1 MTTERR
7 SPTVVRDPPLLL
19 VGTDHRASPIELRER
34 LSYSRPDAEQALVHL
49 LAREEVAEVFLL
61 STCNRT
67 EVYVVPRDDEA
78 AYRSTVDQVFVE
90 RAPEVAAHGRLYVKR
105 NGEAARHLL
114 TVASGLASMVLGEPE
129 ILGQVRQAA
138 ALAEEVGAAGTVLR
152 RLLKAAVIAGGRARA
167 ETAIATGAVSLGYAV
182 VELARNIF
190 TGLDR
195 TRVLIV
201 GAGEVARLVARNLL
215 ERGAAEVRIANR
227 TAARAEALRRELP
240 ELELAPFDDL
250 PAAIETADV
259 VVTTTSA
266 PEPILTAEGLATALR
281 RRAAR
286 PLLVVDLGV
295 PRNVDGAAGRLESVF
310 LHSVDSLQ
318 TLIERNLRRRR
329 DEVPR
334 VEELIAEELEHFRAW
349 YRGLAAEPLVARL
362 QKQAELIRRQ
372 ELEHARA
379 RFPAETHDDLDR
391 LTRSLVRKI
400 LHHPSTRLRA
410 KQEGDPLPRLDL
422 VRELFHLDE
431 GEADA
436 AGASPASDPA
446 DAADASGGTDA
457 AGGSDGTDARGGPS
471 RRR

>member
-1 MTTERR
+1 MANERR
-7 SPTVVRDPPLLL
+7 SSTVLRDPPLLL
-19 VGTDHRASPIELRER
+19 VGTDYRASPIELRER
-34 LSYSRPDAEQALVHL
+34 LSYARDDAEEALVHL
-49 LAREEVAEVFLL
+49 LARDEVAEACLL

-67 EVYVVPRDDEA
+67 ELYLVPRDDEA
-78 AYRSTVDQVFVE
+78 AYRTAVARVFVA
-90 RAPEVAAHGRLYVKR
+90 RAPEAAEHGRLYVKR

-138 ALAEEVGAAGTVLR
+138 TLAEEVGAAGTVLR
-152 RLLKAAVIAGGRARA
+152 RLLKAAVAAGGRARA
-167 ETAIATGAVSLGYAV
+167 ETAIASGAVSLGYAV

-201 GAGEVARLVARNLL
+201 GAGEIARQVARNLL
-215 ERGAAEVRIANR
+215 ERGAAEVRVANR
-227 TAARAEALRRELP
+227 TAERAEALRRELP
-240 ELELAPFDDL
+240 DLELAPFDDL
-250 PAAIETADV
+250 LAAIETADV

-266 PEPILTAEGLATALR
+266 PEPILTADRLAVALR

-295 PRNVDGAAGRLESVF
+295 PRNVEAAAGRLESVF

-362 QKQAELIRRQ
+362 QKQAEVIRRQ
-372 ELEHARA
+372 ELEHALA

-400 LHHPSTRLRA
+400 LHHPSSRLRA
-410 KQEGDPLPRLDL
+410 RQGDDPLPSLDL

-431 GEADA
+431 GEGGAGDA
-436 AGASPASDPA
+436 GKRRGGGDGGDGGLGS
-446 DAADASGGTDA
+446 AAAETASGG
-457 AGGSDGTDARGGPS
+457 DGPGRG
-471 RRR
+471 R

>member
-1 MTTERR
+1 MAGE
-7 SPTVVRDPPLLL
+7 PTAPALVRDPSILL
-19 VGTDHRASPIELRER
+19 VGTDFRASPVELRER
-34 LSYSRPDAEQALVHL
+34 LSYSPAEAELALTDL
-49 LAREEVAEVFLL
+49 MARDEVAEAYLL

-67 EVYVVPRDDEA
+67 ELYLVPRDEDA
-78 AYRSTVDQVFVE
+78 AYRTALARVFVD
-90 RAPEVAAHGRLYVKR
+90 RSPEAAELGRLYVKR

-114 TVASGLASMVLGEPE
+114 AVASGLVSMVLGEPE
-129 ILGQVRQAA
+129 ILGQVKQAA

-152 RLLKAAVIAGGRARA
+152 RLLRTAIVAGGRARA
-167 ETAIATGAVSLGYAV
+167 ETAIAAGAVSLGYAV

-201 GAGEVARLVARNLL
+201 GAGETAQIVARSLL

-240 ELELAPFDDL
+240 GLELAPFDDL
-250 PAAIETADV
+250 AAAIAGADV

-266 PEPILTAEGLATALR
+266 AEPILTADRLAEALR

-295 PRNVDGAAGRLESVF
+295 PRNVEPAAGRLESVF
-310 LHSVDSLQ
+310 LHGIDSLQ

-329 DEVPR
+329 EEVPR
-334 VEELIAEELEHFRAW
+334 VEELIGEELGRFRAW

-362 QKQAELIRRQ
+362 QKQAEQIRRR
-372 ELEHARA
+372 ELEQALPS
-379 RFPAETHDDLDR
+379 FPAETHADLDR

-400 LHHPSTRLRA
+400 LHHPSARLRA
-410 KQEGDPLPRLDL
+410 KHGEDHLPSLDL
-422 VRELFHLDE
+422 VRELFRLDDGETADGGEANAGDAAEANADAGTGE
-431 GEADA
+431 GE
-436 AGASPASDPA
+436 
-446 DAADASGGTDA
+446 
-457 AGGSDGTDARGGPS
+457 RGRG
-471 RRR
+471 R